1 MKKSL
6 DSKMQLRRNFNM
18 QLRRNQKGQLA
29 VEAVLLMVLSI
40 GIIALAMKFFKG
52 NANGPVVSQ
61 LTQGPWAR
69 LSGMIQCGVW
79 EPCGFGNP
87 NPGKNPNTMARTLT
101 LDPSHP

>member
-1 MKKSL
+1 MNMKTHDDCMLSART
-6 DSKMQLRRNFNM
+6 Q
-18 QLRRNQKGQLA
+18 NQKGQMA
-29 VEAVLLMVLSI
+29 VETILLMVITVGLM
-40 GIIALAMKFFKG
+40 AMAMKFFKG
-52 NANGPVVSQ
+52 NGNGPIVSQ

-101 LDPSHP
+101 LDPKAMPK